1 MKGGTVAEMGKHEEL
16 MLKNGDYAELYNI
29 QASAF
34 LSEASSSS
42 NKKSETEKLG
52 ISEVSCLEVDRIPRS

>member
-34 LSEASSSS
+34 LSEVSSSPTE
-42 NKKSETEKLG
+42 KSETEKRE
-52 ISEVSCLEVDRIPRS
+52 ISEVSCLE